1 MDSDGRRLILMACL
15 ALWALMWGWSVV
27 VLATP
32 ESTAEPTGEGVV
44 RGMTR
49 ATSFL
54 GWQMA
59 AALPAFAAWVLGRDW
74 PEESGVRRWSRVPIQ
89 LALGL
94 AAVLGGLA
102 LWAALA
108 G

>member
-1 MDSDGRRLILMACL
+1 MGSDTKRLVLMACL
-15 ALWALMWGWSVV
+15 ALWALMWGWSV
-27 VLATP
+27 
-32 ESTAEPTGEGVV
+32 
-44 RGMTR
+44 
-49 ATSFL
+49 
-54 GWQMA
+54 A
-59 AALPAFAAWVLGRDW
+59 AFVAWVLGRDW
-74 PEESGVRRWSRVPIQ
+74 PKGSGVRQWSRVPIQ

>member
-27 VLATP
+27 VLVTG
-32 ESTAEPTGEGVV
+32 EPTGEGFV
-44 RGMTR
+44 RGMNR

-74 PEESGVRRWSRVPIQ
+74 PLDSGVRQWSRVPIQ

-94 AAVLGGLA
+94 AAVLGGLT

>member
-1 MDSDGRRLILMACL
+1 MDGDGRRLVLMACL
-15 ALWALMWGWSVV
+15 ALCALMWGWSFV
-27 VLATP
+27 VLA
-32 ESTAEPTGEGVV
+32 TAEPTGEPRGDGVL

-49 ATSFL
+49 MTSFL

-74 PEESGVRRWSRVPIQ
+74 PRGSGVRRWSRVPLQ

-94 AAVLGGLA
+94 AAVLGGLT

>member
-15 ALWALMWGWSVV
+15 ALWALALWALMWGWSVV
-27 VLATP
+27 VLVTG
-32 ESTAEPTGEGVV
+32 EPTGDGFV
-44 RGMTR
+44 RGMNR

-94 AAVLGGLA
+94 AV
-102 LWAALA
+102 WAALA